1 MPLPVNPPCFIDS
14 KSFWVCKLSPLLGS
28 IKVFNLLKIYENLSL
43 NNSNVD
49 DMPTKIARPKEI
61 RRAIL
66 IPETNIKINQTE
78 KINKLWPT
86 SGWLSN
92 NNKEKNLLKPLK
104 WKIKYTKNIK
114 FIIAGLIIAAGVWQ
128 IIDDSVGTGIFY
140 ILLSGIPIFLYFKN
154 EFILLAFLKLRKQD
168 FEGAKKWLAYIKNPE
183 TALVRKQQGYFNYLH
198 GIMVSQTNINQAEKY
213 FKKAIELGLSMD
225 MDLAVAKLNLAGV
238 AMSRRRKLE
247 ATALLNEA
255 KKLDKQNMLKEQ
267 ITMMKEQMKKI

>member
-1 MPLPVNPPCFIDS
+1 MFNKII
-14 KSFWVCKLSPLLGS
+14 KL
-28 IKVFNLLKIYENLSL
+28 
-43 NNSNVD
+43 
-49 DMPTKIARPKEI
+49 
-61 RRAIL
+61 IL
-66 IPETNIKINQTE
+66 
-78 KINKLWPT
+78 
-86 SGWLSN
+86 
-92 NNKEKNLLKPLK
+92 
-104 WKIKYTKNIK
+104 
-114 FIIAGLIIAAGVWQ
+114 AGLLVAAGVYE
-128 IIDDSVGTGIFY
+128 IIDDSIGNGIFL
-140 ILLSGIPIFLYFKN
+140 ILLSAIPIFLYFKN

-198 GIMVSQTNINQAEKY
+198 GIMLSQTNINQAEKY

-267 ITMMKEQMKKI
+267 IAMMKEQMKKI